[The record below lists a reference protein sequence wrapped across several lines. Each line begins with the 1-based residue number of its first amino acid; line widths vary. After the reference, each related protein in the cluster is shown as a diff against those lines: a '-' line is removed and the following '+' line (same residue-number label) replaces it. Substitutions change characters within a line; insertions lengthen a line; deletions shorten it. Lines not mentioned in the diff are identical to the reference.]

1 MYTEKNYLLPEKNID
16 QISKMLNK
24 GQRLIACFC
33 ADWCSSC
40 QAWQNSFSRLAQK
53 FPEDCF
59 VWLDIDKHPDM
70 IADIDLD
77 ILPVMLVQNEEKVYF
92 LGTIKPELSIVEK
105 IIQSE
110 SLIMNV
116 QKPGVRD
123 FLLEDGMFIY

>member
-1 MYTEKNYLLPEKNID
+1 MSIEKHYLIPEKD
-16 QISKMLNK
+16 ADKISKMLNE
-24 GQRLIACFC
+24 GQRLVTCFC

-40 QAWQNSFSRLAQK
+40 QAWQDKFSLLAQK
-53 FPEDCF
+53 SPEDCF

-77 ILPVMLVQNEEKVYF
+77 VLPVMLVQNEEKIYF

>member
-1 MYTEKNYLLPEKNID
+1 MEKHYLTPEKD
-16 QISKMLNK
+16 ADKISKMLNE
-24 GQRLIACFC
+24 GQRLVACFC

-40 QAWQNSFSRLAQK
+40 QAWRDNFSRLAQK
-53 FPEDCF
+53 SPEDCF

-105 IIQSE
+105 IIQSK

-116 QKPGVRD
+116 QKPGIRD
-123 FLLEDGMFIY
+123 FLLEDGVHID